1 MKQETEATALSRT
14 LAGTETLQLAEV
26 HTLDAFYTPIEE
38 RFERITRLGRCAL
51 GVPVVGITAI
61 TLDTQWFKSVS
72 SWNVSELPIKDSLCE
87 RTVRKGKPVM
97 VHDLSK
103 NLKYA
108 NHPLVVGEPKFRFYA
123 GIPLHNVHGTVIG
136 TLCAMDV
143 KPREKRRADQ
153 QVLTDLAALAQCEL
167 LTVALHN
174 AQTELISKLSIARRQ
189 ALLDPLTRIWN
200 RRGGK
205 LLLEGTLKKAAD
217 EKKSVAVCAVDLND
231 FKSVNDTF
239 GHAAGDRALRMV
251 AKELLACVRDTDGV
265 CRLGGDE
272 FFVVIVGIPRA
283 EVDKIIDR
291 IMDRI
296 RHSGISV
303 NGGRKTNVS
312 VCVGVNY
319 VEAADISTSSADEL
333 LAGADRAL
341 YDNKMERQLRVDCK
355 VDNDL
360 ESRLG

>member
-51 GVPVVGITAI
+51 NVPVVAITAI

-72 SWNVSELPIKDSLCE
+72 SWHVSEMSIKDSLCE
-87 RTVRKGKPVM
+87 RTVRKGKPMM
-97 VHDLSK
+97 VPDLSK

-123 GIPLHNVHGTVIG
+123 GMPLFNVRGTVIG

-143 KPREKRRADQ
+143 KPRETRRADQ
-153 QVLTDLAALAQCEL
+153 QILADLAALAQCEL
-167 LTVALHN
+167 LTIALHN

-200 RRGGK
+200 RRGGM

-217 EKKSVAVCAVDLND
+217 EKKSVALCAVDLND
-231 FKSVNDTF
+231 FKAVNDTF

-251 AKELLACVRDTDGV
+251 ARELLACVRDTDGV

-272 FFVVIVGIPRA
+272 FFVVIVGVGRP
-283 EVDKIIDR
+283 EVEKIVER

-296 RHSGISV
+296 RHNSV
-303 NGGRKTNVS
+303 SVDGAERTRVS
-312 VCVGVNY
+312 VCIGVNY
-319 VEAADISTSSADEL
+319 VEADSVPSAEEL

-341 YDNKMERQLRVDCK
+341 YDNKMQRQLRVDCGSGHG
-355 VDNDL
+355 L
-360 ESRLG
+360 APHMA